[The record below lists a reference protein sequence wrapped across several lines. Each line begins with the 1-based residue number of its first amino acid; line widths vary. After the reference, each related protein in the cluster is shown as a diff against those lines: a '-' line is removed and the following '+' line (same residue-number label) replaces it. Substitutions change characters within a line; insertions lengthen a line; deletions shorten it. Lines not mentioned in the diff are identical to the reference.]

1 MTVSKHMKDKPV
13 CETVFPWLRAN
24 LGKNCLGALTG
35 TDRKALEA
43 AAQIISLYSY
53 DEAPSVIEA
62 FGIVVR
68 RMQPSTQQLAY
79 HAIAHVTDWS
89 YRSRIWIAA
98 GLPEFAPVRCAFE

>member
-1 MTVSKHMKDKPV
+1 MAISKRMKNTPA

-24 LGKNCLGALTG
+24 LGKHCLAPLTG

-43 AAQIISLYSY
+43 AVQIISLYAY
-53 DEAPSVIEA
+53 AEAPSVIEA

-68 RMQPSTQQLAY
+68 RMQPSTQELAY

-89 YRSRIWIAA
+89 YRSRIWVAA
-98 GLPEFAPVRCAFE
+98 GLPEFAPARCVYE